1 MSEANHPGAKAVAT
15 RMVRFAAP
23 ALLAIM
29 ATPSAHPSELMIRKG
44 ALDLSAA
51 VPLLP
56 ADHPVGHGATVT
68 LVSLKRPTNLQ
79 NPAISTFIVD
89 YPPGASA
96 MLHRTPTSGY
106 VLVHVLTGTIRAFA
120 WHAGVGTYRAGQT
133 WSEPAVANDIATAN
147 GSTRDSAR
155 VLVVLITGAQD
166 QKTVTVTE

>member
-1 MSEANHPGAKAVAT
+1 
-15 RMVRFAAP
+15 MVRFAAP
-23 ALLAIM
+23 ALLATMVI
-29 ATPSAHPSELMIRKG
+29 PSAADPSELMISKG
-44 ALDLSAA
+44 ALDLSTP

-56 ADHPVGHGATVT
+56 DDHPVGHGAIVT
-68 LVSLKRPTNLQ
+68 LVSLKRPTNLH

-106 VLVHVLTGTIRAFA
+106 VLVHVLAGTIRAFA
-120 WHAGVGTYRAGQT
+120 WRAGVGTYRAGQT
-133 WSEPAVANDIATAN
+133 WSEPALANDIATAN
-147 GSTRDSAR
+147 GSTRESAR